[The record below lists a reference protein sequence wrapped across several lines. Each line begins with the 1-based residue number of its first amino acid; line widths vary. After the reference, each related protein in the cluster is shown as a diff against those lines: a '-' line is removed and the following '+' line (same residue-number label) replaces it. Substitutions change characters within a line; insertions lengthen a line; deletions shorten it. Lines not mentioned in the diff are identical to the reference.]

1 MCHILI
7 SLTTFWPKCYFSSSF
22 FFLSCHEFTNTICSL
37 FLLSGNRLYVSTCQT
52 FYTSVLNDP
61 VSPQLGCFC
70 TSILTRNPCVSER
83 PLTFKYAWIFCH
95 GCRCRRGF
103 LRLHCVSLSSS
114 RPLFFCTVVQ
124 LAHTH
129 THVQVLLQ
137 DLISPLPVLDLS
149 YAAQRRPTQILSYS
163 HNLKESAFLLVGCF
177 SKSGPSVLM
186 MTYEDISASYW
197 MTD

>member
-1 MCHILI
+1 MLFFFI
-7 SLTTFWPKCYFSSSF
+7 F

-37 FLLSGNRLYVSTCQT
+37 FLLSGDRLYVSTCQT

-129 THVQVLLQ
+129 THTRAGVT
-137 DLISPLPVLDLS
+137 
-149 YAAQRRPTQILSYS
+149 ARPDIPITCAGSELRSTKETHADPFILS
-163 HNLKESAFLLVGCF
+163 
-177 SKSGPSVLM
+177 
-186 MTYEDISASYW
+186 
-197 MTD
+197 